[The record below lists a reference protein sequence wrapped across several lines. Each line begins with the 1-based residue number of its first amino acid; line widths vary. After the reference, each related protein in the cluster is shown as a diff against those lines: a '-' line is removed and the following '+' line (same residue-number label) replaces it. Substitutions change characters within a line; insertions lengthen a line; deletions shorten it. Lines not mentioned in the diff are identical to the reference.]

1 MDSNRYK
8 SAAEW
13 FRSVVYQD
21 ETISRRPAPRREKLP
36 PLLMTARSL
45 ETGKAALYQSRE
57 ALFVKQAKLLENY
70 EDDCPFNAPAQQYFP
85 TYAALTDRELRGY
98 FTWRT
103 RFRRG
108 QVEKT
113 APTFAYIYLYELING
128 IGMSDPLD
136 GYRKLEHFRDVYCP
150 LDENILWNLETWMA
164 DYVVYYGLDPALLA
178 DTEGGC
184 RDRLI
189 HIFETIPEREDQQIL
204 EAVNGLIP
212 SVLSR
217 SRFYKAYPQD
227 MEQVTIRVLRK
238 MWDHYS
244 RCRHP
249 LAEQLFGPRRE
260 NPVWLFSSAVFLR
273 EKKEESREYRV
284 SPIRCYRCRRG
295 LWFVEEYGSTDQ
307 AESQLRTLIKAI
319 DAEMRILYEYPY
331 PLKRPLDTKWLLA
344 AIREETQALLDAK
357 KAAEVKK
364 ITIDYSR
371 LEQIRR
377 DAAVTQDR
385 LTVEEDALPEEEMPE
400 PAPAETPQPVQEE
413 LLPLEE
419 AEVRLL
425 RCLLYGSDLSWVRQ
439 SGKPMSVLAD
449 SINEKLYDTF
459 SDAVLTVDDP
469 PEIIEDYLDEL
480 KEMVRP

>member
-1 MDSNRYK
+1 MDGNRYK

-13 FRSVVYQD
+13 FRSIVYQD
-21 ETISRRPAPRREKLP
+21 EPIAHHAPPRREKLP
-36 PLLMTARSL
+36 PLLTAARSL
-45 ETGKAALYQSRE
+45 ETGQAALRLSRE
-57 ALFVKQAKLLENY
+57 ALFVRQAKLLADY
-70 EDDCPFNAPAQQYFP
+70 EDDCPFDAPVQHYFP

-108 QVEKT
+108 QVEKA
-113 APTFAYIYLYELING
+113 APTFAYLYLYERING

-150 LDENILWNLETWMA
+150 LDESIRRNLEAWMR
-164 DYVVYYGLDPALLA
+164 DYVIYYGLDPALL
-178 DTEGGC
+178 TEAKAENT
-184 RDRLI
+184 DRVI
-189 HIFETIPEREDQQIL
+189 RVFETMPEREDREIL
-204 EAVNGLIP
+204 DAVDFLIP
-212 SVLSR
+212 CFLSR

-227 MEQVTIRVLRK
+227 MERVTVHVLRK

-249 LAEQLFGPRRE
+249 LTEQLFGARRE

-284 SPIRCYRCRRG
+284 SPVRRYRCRHG
-295 LWFVEEYGSTDQ
+295 LWTVEEYGGTDHAQ
-307 AESQLRTLIKAI
+307 LQLRSLIKTI
-319 DAEMRILYEYPY
+319 DAEMRALYEYPY

-344 AIREETQALLDAK
+344 AIREEAQALLEEK
-357 KAAEVKK
+357 KAAEVRK

-385 LTVEEDALPEEEMPE
+385 LIVEEEALPEEVMPE
-400 PAPAETPQPVQEE
+400 PSPAEMPQPVQGK

-419 AEVRLL
+419 AEIRLL
-425 RCLLYGSDLSWVRQ
+425 RCLLYGNDLGWVRQ

-449 SINEKLYDTF
+449 AINEKLYDTF
-459 SDAVLTVDDP
+459 SDAVLTMDDP